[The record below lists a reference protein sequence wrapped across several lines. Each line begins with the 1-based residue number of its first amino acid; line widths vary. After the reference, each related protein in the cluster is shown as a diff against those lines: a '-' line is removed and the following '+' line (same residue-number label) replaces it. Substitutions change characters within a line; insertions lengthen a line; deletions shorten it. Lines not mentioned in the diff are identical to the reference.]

1 MKVVVRNELAGIKA
15 YSHMPQTY
23 EFEGEVVATPKW
35 VPYEAIALTTGNKSF
50 PIRIID
56 RSNIISM
63 DEEIVNRKKQVDTKK
78 VFVVKGSKGNEYVV
92 TVEGTNKSCTC
103 QAFMY
108 RRSCRHIAEAV

>member
-1 MKVVVRNELAGIKA
+1 MRIEVRN
-15 YSHMPQTY
+15 SHPFMGRKTY
-23 EFEGEVVATPKW
+23 TYEGEVVATPRW
-35 VPYEAIALTTGNKSF
+35 VDYPAVALTTGDKSF

-56 RSNIISM
+56 RSNIITM
-63 DEEIVNRKKQVDTKK
+63 DDEIVNQKKQDDTRK

>member
-1 MKVVVRNELAGIKA
+1 MKVTVRNALHKIAA
-15 YSHMPQTY
+15 FSHMPETY
-23 EFEGEVVATPKW
+23 EFEGEIVATPKW
-35 VPYEAIALTTGNKSF
+35 VPYDAIALTTGNKFF

-56 RSNIISM
+56 RSNIIAM
-63 DEEIVNRKKQVDTKK
+63 DEEIVNRKKQDDTKK

-92 TVEGTNKSCTC
+92 TVEGTAKSCTC

>member
-1 MKVVVRNELAGIKA
+1 MKVVVRNELRKINAF
-15 YSHMPQTY
+15 SHMPQTY

-35 VPYEAIALTTGNKSF
+35 VPYDAIALTTGNKSF

-63 DEEIVNRKKQVDTKK
+63 DEEIVNGKKQDDTKK

-92 TVEGTNKSCTC
+92 TVEGTAKSCTC

-108 RRSCRHIAEAV
+108 RRSCRHITEAV